1 MLLRYSPEKEEP
13 SISSIT
19 NRVQR
24 FIDNFVRRGKHRQTI
39 SMTAIAWIIVVFV
52 SFIAG
57 GGIYDILDNP
67 LTILPGPS
75 GRWISVHPYMSE
87 QTLNESIVSMLLT
100 FSMFAGVYM
109 SYRSTKV
116 AYDQKKANMMLIL
129 GIALTLIGLA
139 GSQYL
144 IVLKR
149 MAASSL

>member
-1 MLLRYSPEKEEP
+1 MILRYSHEKEEMG
-13 SISSIT
+13 ISSIT
-19 NRVQR
+19 SRIRR
-24 FIDNFVRRGKHRQTI
+24 FIDSIGRRGKRGPTI
-39 SMTAIAWIIVVFV
+39 SMTAIAWIIVLFV
-52 SFIAG
+52 AFIAG
-57 GGIYDILDNP
+57 GGIYDIIDNP

-87 QTLNESIVSMLLT
+87 QTLNESIVSMILT
-100 FSMFAGVYM
+100 FSMFAGVYL

-116 AYDQKKANMMLIL
+116 AYDQKKANMMLVL
-129 GIALTLIGLA
+129 GIALTIIGLA

>member
-1 MLLRYSPEKEEP
+1 MLLRYSPEREETG
-13 SISSIT
+13 ISSIT
-19 NRVQR
+19 SRVRR
-24 FIDNFVRRGKHRQTI
+24 FIDSFGRRGKPGQTI
-39 SMTAIAWIIVVFV
+39 SMTAIAWIVVVFV
-52 SFIAG
+52 AFIAG

-67 LTILPGPS
+67 LTILPGPG

-100 FSMFAGVYM
+100 FSMFAGVYL

-116 AYDQKKANMMLIL
+116 AFDQKKANRMLML
-129 GIALTLIGLA
+129 GIALTIIGLA
-139 GSQYL
+139 GSQYI

>member
-1 MLLRYSPEKEEP
+1 M
-13 SISSIT
+13 
-19 NRVQR
+19 QAAA
-24 FIDNFVRRGKHRQTI
+24 G
-39 SMTAIAWIIVVFV
+39 AIAGV
-52 SFIAG
+52 SESVTRVSSEQVEGVQSATASMDSIG
-57 GGIYDILDNP
+57 RDVSGI
-67 LTILPGPS
+67 S
-75 GRWISVHPYMSE
+75 HSA

-116 AYDQKKANMMLIL
+116 AFDQKKANMMLML
-129 GIALTLIGLA
+129 GIALTIIGLA